1 MNLVIKELIELS
13 IKSQCTT
20 IIVFSNVSIANFCF
34 RFQMV
39 DVRIHCADTVINL
52 RYGTT
57 LEHEKQRLL
66 HHAKTSVMRKA
77 WHRERDLL
85 RLGLPTNKDWS
96 VAEIEEI
103 LKSGYTNGFDGEYI
117 RDTERYPELCDDP
130 YNIRFVK
137 TN

>member
-1 MNLVIKELIELS
+1 M
-13 IKSQCTT
+13 
-20 IIVFSNVSIANFCF
+20 VSIYPFF
-34 RFQMV
+34 RFQMI

-96 VAEIEEI
+96 VAEIDEI
-103 LKSGYTNGFDGEYI
+103 LKLGYANGFDGEYI

>member
-1 MNLVIKELIELS
+1 
-13 IKSQCTT
+13 
-20 IIVFSNVSIANFCF
+20 
-34 RFQMV
+34 MV
-39 DVRIHCADTVINL
+39 DVRIHCADTVMNL

-96 VAEIEEI
+96 AAEIDEI
-103 LKSGYTNGFDGEYI
+103 QKSGFASGFDGEYI